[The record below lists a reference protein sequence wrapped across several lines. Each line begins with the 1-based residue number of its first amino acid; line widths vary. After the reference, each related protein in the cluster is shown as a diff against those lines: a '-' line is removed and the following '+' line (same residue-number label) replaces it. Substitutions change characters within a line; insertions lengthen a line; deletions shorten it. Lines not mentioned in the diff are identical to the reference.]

1 MAGSKADAAESLIVL
16 GKELVPLSSINPR
29 RKAVNEKINQIYAEK
44 PELFPKEDC
53 STQELLSKFKD
64 HFEGDTLDR
73 YLDENISAVLK
84 MVFAGKASEMSSQM
98 ILSRN
103 FKGVPSSVPFELMP
117 MDWEPNK
124 ATKAK
129 MTELKDSPFIC
140 LRSGFGSLID
150 TLLSKKLFDVKTNAK
165 VVSLSPFVYE

>member
-1 MAGSKADAAESLIVL
+1 
-16 GKELVPLSSINPR
+16 
-29 RKAVNEKINQIYAEK
+29 
-44 PELFPKEDC
+44 
-53 STQELLSKFKD
+53 
-64 HFEGDTLDR
+64 
-73 YLDENISAVLK
+73 
-84 MVFAGKASEMSSQM
+84 M

-117 MDWEPNK
+117 MDWEPNE

-150 TLLSKKLFDVKTNAK
+150 ALLRKKLFDVKTNAK